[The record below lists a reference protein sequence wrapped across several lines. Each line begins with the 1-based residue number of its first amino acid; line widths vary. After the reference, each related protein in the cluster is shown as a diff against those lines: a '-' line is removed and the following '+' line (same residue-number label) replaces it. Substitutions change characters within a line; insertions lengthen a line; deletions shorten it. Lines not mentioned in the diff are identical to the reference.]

1 MDFNEK
7 LELIKRNTVEIIGE
21 EELKKLLKQKN
32 KPIVYCGYEPSGS
45 VHLGHLITLLKLMDF
60 EKAGFK
66 VKVLLA
72 DIHAMLN
79 RKGDEKQIKKESELW
94 KKIINALGLR
104 AEFVLGSDFEFKK
117 DYQLDVMKLAQHFTI
132 NRGLRSMQEIARDVE
147 NATVS
152 QVWYPLMQVVD
163 IKYLKSNVAL
173 GGMEQRKIHMLGKD
187 AEKILNHDFIAV
199 HTPLIASLKGEG
211 KMSKSIP
218 GSSIFLTDSK
228 EEIKKTVKESFCP
241 EKQTENN
248 PILQVCELIIFPRI
262 KEMKIKRDEK
272 YGGEIQSK
280 NYEELKKIYSSG
292 KLHPLDLKNAVAE
305 EIEKII
311 SPIRRKFK

>member
-79 RKGDEKQIKKESELW
+79 RKGDEKQIRKESELW

-311 SPIRRKFK
+311 SPIRRNFK

>member
-7 LELIKRNTVEIIGE
+7 LELIKRNIVEIIGE

-79 RKGDEKQIKKESELW
+79 RKGDEKQIRKESELW

-311 SPIRRKFK
+311 SPIRKK